1 MAHFI
6 NEIYQRYRNENIVG
20 KFIYLNVAVYLFFV
34 IVGVV
39 ATLMNIVSPIA
50 EGVSWLQLPSNPGRF
65 ILQPWS
71 IVTYMFMHGS
81 FMHILWNMFALY
93 MFGRIFLTFYS
104 TRHFIGVYMLGG
116 VTGGLVFV
124 LAYNIFPYFE
134 GAVGSSYLVGAS
146 AAVLAVIAA
155 AAVRSPNYVINL
167 MLFGSVKLKTLAIVT
182 VLLSLLLLSSEN
194 AGGNFAHIGGAVAGW
209 IFAVMLDKGT
219 DVTSLGDAFSALY
232 KRVAGFI
239 ASFVKKRPKGPR
251 MDSTQKSNYTKRAG
265 DYEYNSNKKQQED
278 EMNTILEKIKQ
289 SGYSSLTEDEKRR
302 LFNASKR

>member
-1 MAHFI
+1 
-6 NEIYQRYRNENIVG
+6 
-20 KFIYLNVAVYLFFV
+20 
-34 IVGVV
+34 
-39 ATLMNIVSPIA
+39 
-50 EGVSWLQLPSNPGRF
+50 
-65 ILQPWS
+65 
-71 IVTYMFMHGS
+71 
-81 FMHILWNMFALY
+81 
-93 MFGRIFLTFYS
+93 
-104 TRHFIGVYMLGG
+104 
-116 VTGGLVFV
+116 
-124 LAYNIFPYFE
+124 
-134 GAVGSSYLVGAS
+134 VGSSYLVGAS

-232 KRVAGFI
+232 KRVAGFF
-239 ASFVKKRPKGPR
+239 ASLVKKRPKGPR
-251 MDSTQKSNYTKRAG
+251 MDSTPKSNYTKRAG